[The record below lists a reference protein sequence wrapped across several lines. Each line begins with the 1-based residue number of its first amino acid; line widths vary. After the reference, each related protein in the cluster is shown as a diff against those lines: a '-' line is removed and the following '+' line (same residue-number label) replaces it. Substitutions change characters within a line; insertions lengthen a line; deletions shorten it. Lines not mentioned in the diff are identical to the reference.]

1 VVWFVV
7 AGGAAFGIED
17 CAGGVVAGR
26 VAVVG
31 GGDVDCAVAAVANN
45 KKALDSSDAASAVE
59 FGFIDLAPVGR
70 SMKTAHAAERSRY
83 ASNCLP
89 IGSARMRLPVA
100 AKIALISAGAN
111 GGTPGSPTPL
121 GGVSGPAG
129 TM

>member
-1 VVWFVV
+1 VP
-7 AGGAAFGIED
+7 
-17 CAGGVVAGR
+17 GR

-31 GGDVDCAVAAVANN
+31 GVVLLWANAPEAV
-45 KKALDSSDAASAVE
+45 KRKALDSETASALEMLV
-59 FGFIDLAPVGR
+59 IDLLLSDRWKRRETPGVP
-70 SMKTAHAAERSRY
+70 SRASVSPQ

-89 IGSARMRLPVA
+89 IGSDRMRFPVA

-121 GGVSGPAG
+121 GGVSGPGG